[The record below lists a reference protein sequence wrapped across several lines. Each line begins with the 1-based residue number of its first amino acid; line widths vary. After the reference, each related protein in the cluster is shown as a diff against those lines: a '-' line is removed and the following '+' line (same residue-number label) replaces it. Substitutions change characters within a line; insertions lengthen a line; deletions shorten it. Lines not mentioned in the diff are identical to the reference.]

1 MSAPFPRTYVR
12 KRRSIDVEHQV
23 APPVVAGSENAK
35 LVEVAFVAGESYEA
49 LVRGHRIAVD
59 QPADSGGNDNAP
71 TPVELFVAS
80 LATCVAFYAGSYLT
94 RHGYGRDNLTVSAG
108 FAMASDHPARVCE
121 IRVTVR
127 VPASVPAK
135 HRPALRAVAR
145 HCTVHNTLISEP
157 SIMIE
162 LD

>member
-1 MSAPFPRTYVR
+1 MSAPVQPA
-12 KRRSIDVEHQV
+12 V
-23 APPVVAGSENAK
+23 ARPEDAK
-35 LVEVAFVAGESYEA
+35 LVEVGFVAGESYEA

-59 QPADSGGNDNAP
+59 QPVGSGGNDSAP

-94 RHGYGRDNLTVSAG
+94 RHGYGRGDLTVSAG
-108 FAMASDHPARVCE
+108 FAMASDHPARVSD

-127 VPASVPAK
+127 VPAYVSAR
-135 HRPALRAVAR
+135 HRAALRAVAR

>member
-1 MSAPFPRTYVR
+1 ML
-12 KRRSIDVEHQV
+12 INMEHQV
-23 APPVVAGSENAK
+23 FPPAVAELEDAK

-49 LVRGHRIAVD
+49 VVRGHRIAVD
-59 QPADSGGNDNAP
+59 QPAGSGGNDSAP

-94 RHGYGRDNLTVSAG
+94 RHGYGRGDLTVSAG
-108 FAMASDHPARVCE
+108 FAMASDHPARVSD

-127 VPASVPAK
+127 VPANIPAK

-145 HCTVHNTLISEP
+145 HCTVHNTLISKP

>member
-1 MSAPFPRTYVR
+1 ML
-12 KRRSIDVEHQV
+12 INMEHQV
-23 APPVVAGSENAK
+23 FPPAVAELEDAK

-49 LVRGHRIAVD
+49 VVRGHRIAVD
-59 QPADSGGNDNAP
+59 QPAGSGGNDSAP

-94 RHGYGRDNLTVSAG
+94 RHGYGRDDLTVSAC
-108 FAMASDHPARVCE
+108 FVMASDHPARVSD

-127 VPASVPAK
+127 VPASIPAK

-145 HCTVHNTLISEP
+145 HCTVHNTLISKP

>member
-1 MSAPFPRTYVR
+1 M
-12 KRRSIDVEHQV
+12 EHQAFPPAV
-23 APPVVAGSENAK
+23 AAPENTR
-35 LVEVAFVAGESYEA
+35 LVDVTFVAGESYEA

-59 QPADSGGNDNAP
+59 QPADSGGHDSAP

-80 LATCVAFYAGSYLT
+80 LATCVAFYAGGYLT
-94 RHGYGRDNLTVSAG
+94 RHGYGRDHLTVSAG
-108 FAMASDHPARVCE
+108 FAMASAPPARVSE
-121 IRVTVR
+121 IRLIVR
-127 VPASVPAK
+127 VPASLPAR

-162 LD
+162 LN

>member
-1 MSAPFPRTYVR
+1 M
-12 KRRSIDVEHQV
+12 EHQV
-23 APPVVAGSENAK
+23 IPPVVTGLENAT

-49 LVRGHRIAVD
+49 VVRGHRIAVD
-59 QPADSGGNDNAP
+59 QPAGSGGNDSAP

-94 RHGYGRDNLTVSAG
+94 RHGYGRGDLTVSAG
-108 FAMASDHPARVCE
+108 FAMASDHPARVSD

-127 VPASVPAK
+127 VPANIPAK

-145 HCTVHNTLISEP
+145 HCTVHTPLISKP

>member
-1 MSAPFPRTYVR
+1 M
-12 KRRSIDVEHQV
+12 EHQV
-23 APPVVAGSENAK
+23 FPPVVAGLENAT

-59 QPADSGGNDNAP
+59 QPAGSGGNDSAP

-80 LATCVAFYAGSYLT
+80 LATCVGFYAGGYLT
-94 RHGYGRDNLTVSAG
+94 RHGYGRDDLTVTAG
-108 FAMASDHPARVCE
+108 FVMASDHPARVSD

-127 VPASVPAK
+127 VPASLPAK

>member
-1 MSAPFPRTYVR
+1 M
-12 KRRSIDVEHQV
+12 EHQV
-23 APPVVAGSENAK
+23 SPPVVDMPGNAT
-35 LVEVAFVAGESYEA
+35 LVDVTFVAGESYEA

-59 QPADSGGNDNAP
+59 QPADSGGHDSAP

-80 LATCVAFYAGSYLT
+80 LATCVAFYAGGYLT
-94 RHGYGRDNLTVSAG
+94 RHGYGRDHLTVSAG
-108 FAMASDHPARVCE
+108 FAMASDRPARVSE

-127 VPASVPAK
+127 VPASVPAE

-157 SIMIE
+157 SITIE

>member
-1 MSAPFPRTYVR
+1 MSTPV
-12 KRRSIDVEHQV
+12 
-23 APPVVAGSENAK
+23 PPAVGALEDAT

-49 LVRGHRIAVD
+49 VVRGHRIAVD
-59 QPADSGGNDNAP
+59 QPAGCGGNDSAP

-94 RHGYGRDNLTVSAG
+94 RHGYGRGDLTVWAG
-108 FAMASDHPARVCE
+108 FAMASDHPARVRD

-127 VPASVPAK
+127 VPANIPAK

-145 HCTVHNTLISEP
+145 HCTVHNTLISKP

>member
-1 MSAPFPRTYVR
+1 M
-12 KRRSIDVEHQV
+12 
-23 APPVVAGSENAK
+23 
-35 LVEVAFVAGESYEA
+35 
-49 LVRGHRIAVD
+49 RGHRIAVD
-59 QPADSGGNDNAP
+59 QPAGSGGNDSAP

-80 LATCVAFYAGSYLT
+80 QATCVAFYAGGYLT
-94 RHGYGRDNLTVSAG
+94 RHGHGRGDLTVSAG
-108 FAMASDHPARVCE
+108 FAMASDHPARVSD

-127 VPASVPAK
+127 VPASLPAK

>member
-1 MSAPFPRTYVR
+1 M
-12 KRRSIDVEHQV
+12 EHQV
-23 APPVVAGSENAK
+23 FPPVAAALENATV
-35 LVEVAFVAGESYEA
+35 VEVAFVAGESYEA

-59 QPADSGGNDNAP
+59 QPAGSGGNDSAP

-80 LATCVAFYAGSYLT
+80 LATCVAFYAGGYLT
-94 RHGYGRDNLTVSAG
+94 RHRYGRDGLTVTAS
-108 FAMASDHPARVCE
+108 FAMASDHPARVSD
-121 IRVTVR
+121 IRVTIG
-127 VPASVPAK
+127 VPACVSAR
-135 HRPALRAVAR
+135 HRAALRAVAR

>member
-1 MSAPFPRTYVR
+1 ML
-12 KRRSIDVEHQV
+12 INMEHQV
-23 APPVVAGSENAK
+23 FPPAVAELEDAK

-49 LVRGHRIAVD
+49 VVRGHRIAVD
-59 QPADSGGNDNAP
+59 QPAGSGGNDSAP

-94 RHGYGRDNLTVSAG
+94 RHGYGRGDLTVSAG
-108 FAMASDHPARVCE
+108 FAMASDHPARVSD

-127 VPASVPAK
+127 VPASLPAK

>member
-1 MSAPFPRTYVR
+1 M
-12 KRRSIDVEHQV
+12 EHQAFPPAV
-23 APPVVAGSENAK
+23 AAPEHTR
-35 LVEVAFVAGESYEA
+35 LVDVTFVAGESYEA
-49 LVRGHRIAVD
+49 LVRGHRVAVD
-59 QPADSGGNDNAP
+59 QPADSGGNDSAP
-71 TPVELFVAS
+71 TPVELFVVS
-80 LATCVAFYAGSYLT
+80 LATCVAFYAGGYLT

-108 FAMASDHPARVCE
+108 FAMASDPPARVSE
-121 IRVTVR
+121 IRLTVR
-127 VPASVPAK
+127 VPASLPAK

>member
-1 MSAPFPRTYVR
+1 VQYQVFAP
-12 KRRSIDVEHQV
+12 
-23 APPVVAGSENAK
+23 AGAGSENAK
-35 LVEVAFVAGESYEA
+35 VVEVAFVAGESYEA

-59 QPADSGGNDNAP
+59 QPADSGGNDSAP

-80 LATCVAFYAGSYLT
+80 LATCVAFYAGGYLT
-94 RHGYGRDNLTVSAG
+94 RHGYGRDNLTVSAA
-108 FAMASDHPARVCE
+108 FAMASDHPARVSE

-127 VPASVPAK
+127 VPASVPAE

>member
-1 MSAPFPRTYVR
+1 M
-12 KRRSIDVEHQV
+12 EHQV
-23 APPVVAGSENAK
+23 FPPVAAGPENAK
-35 LVEVAFVAGESYEA
+35 LVDVTFVAGESYEA
-49 LVRGHRIAVD
+49 LVRGHRIVVD
-59 QPADSGGNDNAP
+59 QPADSGGNDSAP

-108 FAMASDHPARVCE
+108 FAMASDRPPRMSE
-121 IRVTVR
+121 IWVTVR
-127 VPASVPAK
+127 VPASVPDE

-145 HCTVHNTLISEP
+145 HCTVHNTLLSKP

>member
-1 MSAPFPRTYVR
+1 ML
-12 KRRSIDVEHQV
+12 INMEHQV
-23 APPVVAGSENAK
+23 FPPAVAELEDAK

-49 LVRGHRIAVD
+49 VVRGHRIAVD
-59 QPADSGGNDNAP
+59 QPAGSGGNDSAP

-94 RHGYGRDNLTVSAG
+94 RHGYGRGDLTVSAG
-108 FAMASDHPARVCE
+108 FAMASDHPARVSD

-127 VPASVPAK
+127 VPANIPAK

>member
-1 MSAPFPRTYVR
+1 MSAPV
-12 KRRSIDVEHQV
+12 
-23 APPVVAGSENAK
+23 PPAVGALEDAT

-49 LVRGHRIAVD
+49 VVRGHRIAVD
-59 QPADSGGNDNAP
+59 QPAGSGGNDSAP

-94 RHGYGRDNLTVSAG
+94 RHGYGRGDLTVSAG
-108 FAMASDHPARVCE
+108 FVIASDHPARVSD

-127 VPASVPAK
+127 VPANIPAK

-145 HCTVHNTLISEP
+145 HCTVHNTLISKP

>member
-1 MSAPFPRTYVR
+1 VQYQVFAP
-12 KRRSIDVEHQV
+12 
-23 APPVVAGSENAK
+23 AGAGSENAK
-35 LVEVAFVAGESYEA
+35 VVEVAFVAGESYEA

-59 QPADSGGNDNAP
+59 QPADSGGNDSAP

-80 LATCVAFYAGSYLT
+80 LATCVAFYAGGYLT
-94 RHGYGRDNLTVSAG
+94 RHGYGRDNLTVSAA
-108 FAMASDHPARVCE
+108 FAMASDHPARVSE
-121 IRVTVR
+121 IRVIVR
-127 VPASVPAK
+127 VPASVPAE

>member
-1 MSAPFPRTYVR
+1 M
-12 KRRSIDVEHQV
+12 
-23 APPVVAGSENAK
+23 G
-35 LVEVAFVAGESYEA
+35 FV
-49 LVRGHRIAVD
+49 
-59 QPADSGGNDNAP
+59 
-71 TPVELFVAS
+71 
-80 LATCVAFYAGSYLT
+80 
-94 RHGYGRDNLTVSAG
+94 
-108 FAMASDHPARVCE
+108 MASDRPARVSE

-127 VPASVPAK
+127 VPASLPAE

>member
-1 MSAPFPRTYVR
+1 MSSPGIPAW
-12 KRRSIDVEHQV
+12 KRRSIDIEHQV
-23 APPVVAGSENAK
+23 FPPAVAGLEDAK

-49 LVRGHRIAVD
+49 VVRGHRISVD
-59 QPADSGGNDNAP
+59 QPAGSGGNDSAP

-80 LATCVAFYAGSYLT
+80 LATCVAFYAGGYLT

-108 FAMASDHPARVCE
+108 FAMASDRPARVSE

-127 VPASVPAK
+127 VPASLPAE

>member
-1 MSAPFPRTYVR
+1 MSAPV
-12 KRRSIDVEHQV
+12 
-23 APPVVAGSENAK
+23 PPVVPGPEDAK
-35 LVEVAFVAGESYEA
+35 LVEVAFVAGELYEA

-59 QPADSGGNDNAP
+59 QPTGSGGNDSAP

-80 LATCVAFYAGSYLT
+80 LATCVAFYAGGYLT
-94 RHGYGRDNLTVSAG
+94 RHGYGRRDLTVSAG
-108 FAMASDHPARVCE
+108 FAMASNQPARVSD

-127 VPASVPAK
+127 VPADVSAR
-135 HRPALRAVAR
+135 HRAALREVAR